1 MSDGG
6 AKERPKGGWEE
17 RCKQNALFPA
27 LVFYTL
33 HRPQKC
39 HLQKLFGLLFLIVW
53 DMTVWKITREWLS
66 PLVFVFWTKRSFL
79 AGWEGHQLEKTSFC
93 PHKML
98 LGNAV
103 WMSVLWT
110 ITGIHGTANTDGNLW
125 KMRMQGQW
133 CVRLSG
139 GPHITGHASRL
150 QSHFTAWHSI
160 PILRRGFVS
169 PDDGFFL
176 RSWFVGFLKR
186 YPHRGQP
193 Q

>member
-39 HLQKLFGLLFLIVW
+39 HLHTQLVPPPALWGHFRSSLVCSVLLYETWLYGKLLESDCPPWYLSFEQK
-53 DMTVWKITREWLS
+53 D
-66 PLVFVFWTKRSFL
+66 PFWQE
-79 AGWEGHQLEKTSFC
+79 WEGHQLEKTSFC

-98 LGNAV
+98 LGDAV

-110 ITGIHGTANTDGNLW
+110 ITGIHRTARYGWKPWENANAGTMMFEALGW
-125 KMRMQGQW
+125 P
-133 CVRLSG
+133 
-139 GPHITGHASRL
+139 PHHWTCR
-150 QSHFTAWHSI
+150 
-160 PILRRGFVS
+160 
-169 PDDGFFL
+169 
-176 RSWFVGFLKR
+176 
-186 YPHRGQP
+186 QP
-193 Q
+193 SEPLHGLA